1 MTKTD
6 DLVELA
12 RQVGQ
17 IVLERG
23 WHLATVESCTGGW
36 VAKVITSVP
45 GSSLWFE
52 CALVTYSNESKNR
65 LAGVPM
71 ELIDTH
77 GAVSSQV
84 SEAMAGGIIVR
95 SNATA
100 AIAVTGIAGPDGG
113 SVQKPVGTVF
123 IAWQV
128 PGHGVRSQ
136 RFQFHGDR
144 DAIRRQSVAAALAEL
159 ISLAA
164 DPSESQ
170 L

>member
-1 MTKTD
+1 MTKTEN
-6 DLVELA
+6 LVELA
-12 RQVGQ
+12 RQVGR
-17 IVLERG
+17 IMLERG

-36 VAKVITSVP
+36 VAKTITSVS

-52 CALVTYSNESKNR
+52 CALVTYSNESKNK
-65 LAGVPM
+65 LAGVPV

-77 GAVSSQV
+77 GAVSAQV
-84 SEAMAGGIIVR
+84 AEAMAGGVIAR

-128 PGHGVRSQ
+128 PGHGVRSE
-136 RFQFHGDR
+136 RFHFHGDR
-144 DAIRRQSVAAALAEL
+144 DAIRRQSVAAALAQL
-159 ISLAA
+159 VTIVV
-164 DPSESQ
+164 DPV
-170 L
+170 

>member
-1 MTKTD
+1 
-6 DLVELA
+6 
-12 RQVGQ
+12 
-17 IVLERG
+17 
-23 WHLATVESCTGGW
+23 
-36 VAKVITSVP
+36 
-45 GSSLWFE
+45 
-52 CALVTYSNESKNR
+52 
-65 LAGVPM
+65 M

-77 GAVSSQV
+77 GAVSGQV
-84 SEAMAGGIIVR
+84 SEAMVGGIIAR

-128 PGHGVRSQ
+128 PGHGVRSE

-159 ISLAA
+159 ASLAA
-164 DPSESQ
+164 HPV
-170 L
+170 

>member
-17 IVLERG
+17 IALERD
-23 WHLATVESCTGGW
+23 WRFATVESCTGGW
-36 VAKVITSVP
+36 AAKTITSVP

-164 DPSESQ
+164 HPV
-170 L
+170 

>member
-1 MTKTD
+1 MTKTEN
-6 DLVELA
+6 LVELA
-12 RQVGQ
+12 RQVGR
-17 IVLERG
+17 IMLERG

-36 VAKVITSVP
+36 VAKTITSVS

-52 CALVTYSNESKNR
+52 CALVTYSNESKNK
-65 LAGVPM
+65 LAGVPV

-77 GAVSSQV
+77 GAVSAQV
-84 SEAMAGGIIVR
+84 AEAMAGGVIAR

-128 PGHGVRSQ
+128 PGHGVRSE
-136 RFQFHGDR
+136 RFHFHGDR
-144 DAIRRQSVAAALAEL
+144 DAIRRQSVAAALAQL
-159 ISLAA
+159 VTIAV
-164 DPSESQ
+164 DPV
-170 L
+170 

>member
-1 MTKTD
+1 MTKTEN
-6 DLVELA
+6 LVELA

-17 IVLERG
+17 IMLERD

-36 VAKVITSVP
+36 VAKTITSVS
-45 GSSLWFE
+45 GSSLWFD
-52 CALVTYSNESKNR
+52 CALVTYSNESKNK
-65 LAGVPM
+65 LAGVPV

-77 GAVSSQV
+77 GAVSAQV
-84 SEAMAGGIIVR
+84 AEAMAGGVIAR

-128 PGHGVRSQ
+128 PGHGVRSE
-136 RFQFHGDR
+136 RFHFHGDR
-144 DAIRRQSVAAALAEL
+144 DAIRRQSVAAALAQL
-159 ISLAA
+159 VTIAV
-164 DPSESQ
+164 DPV
-170 L
+170 

>member
-17 IVLERG
+17 IALERG

-36 VAKVITSVP
+36 VAKTITSVP

-52 CALVTYSNESKNR
+52 CALVTYSNESKNA

-77 GAVSSQV
+77 GAVSGQV
-84 SEAMAGGIIVR
+84 SEAMAGGIIAR

-128 PGHGVRSQ
+128 PGHGVSSE

-159 ISLAA
+159 ASLAA
-164 DPSESQ
+164 HPV
-170 L
+170 

>member
-36 VAKVITSVP
+36 VAKAITSVP

>member
-17 IVLERG
+17 IMLERG
-23 WHLATVESCTGGW
+23 WRLATVESCTGGW
-36 VAKVITSVP
+36 VAKTITSVP

-52 CALVTYSNESKNR
+52 CALVTYSNESKNA
-65 LAGVPM
+65 LAGVPI

-77 GAVSSQV
+77 GAVSAQV
-84 SEAMAGGIIVR
+84 AEAMAGGVIAR
-95 SNATA
+95 SNASA
-100 AIAVTGIAGPDGG
+100 GLAITGVAGPDGG

-128 PGHGVRSQ
+128 PEHGVCSE

-159 ISLAA
+159 VSLAVH
-164 DPSESQ
+164 PV
-170 L
+170 